1 MFDASWSEL
10 LVVAILAVLLLGPKE
25 LPVVMRKI
33 GIWLGYLQ
41 RTARDFRW
49 RLENM
54 AGEDQ
59 LNKIIDKS
67 NHDKNSENDG

>member
-10 LVVAILAVLLLGPKE
+10 LIVAILAVLLIGPKE
-25 LPVVMRKI
+25 LPVVMKRV

-41 RTARDFRW
+41 RAARDFRW
-49 RLENM
+49 KLENM

-59 LNKIIDKS
+59 LNKIIDKQS
-67 NHDKNSENDG
+67 DDKSSENN